1 MVEISSVLG
10 CRTAVSRSGV
20 NECALAGSRFQRGGK
35 RVFARGAPKS
45 CAKAF
50 EILRDPGL
58 VNREGFGTIE
68 TIETIIFAPFP
79 SPDYHR
85 GKWSEGD

>member
-1 MVEISSVLG
+1 M
-10 CRTAVSRSGV
+10 
-20 NECALAGSRFQRGGK
+20 
-35 RVFARGAPKS
+35 FARGASNS

-68 TIETIIFAPFP
+68 TIETIISAPILLGGI
-79 SPDYHR
+79 SSA
-85 GKWSEGD
+85 GVE